1 MKKIAF
7 YSLAE
12 FLGKVL
18 ITFFD
23 LIAIVVSEILNILC
37 LFIALIFSLLWK
49 ALFYIK
55 RGVLWVTNLF
65 VGAYESTSR
74 FSDRK
79 TNRLWTKRNK

>member
-23 LIAIVVSEILNILC
+23 LIAIVISEILNIIC
-37 LFIALIFSLLWK
+37 LLIALVFSLLWK
-49 ALFYIK
+49 ALAYIK
-55 RGVLWVTNLF
+55 RGLLWIINIF
-65 VGAYESTSR
+65 VCAYESTSR

-79 TNRLWTKRNK
+79 TNRLWTKRSN